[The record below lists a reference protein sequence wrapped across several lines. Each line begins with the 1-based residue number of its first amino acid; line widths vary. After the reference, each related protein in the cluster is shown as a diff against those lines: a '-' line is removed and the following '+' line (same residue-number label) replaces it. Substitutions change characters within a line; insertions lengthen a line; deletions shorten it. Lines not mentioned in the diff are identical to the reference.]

1 VFFHSQSIHAKRCC
15 SRARVTCV
23 AMPRC
28 PIGRATC
35 VAMQSPTSPAC
46 ATTDIY
52 HDDISA
58 LLTGDSVQA
67 EPPAVSVPE
76 ELPLPVVEDWV
87 PVLMPRNGPLVR
99 PHLSDLEGF
108 SPMICVSYGSTTA
121 RPNEVTMHLIQFEPT
136 GRVVA
141 YTALVQGTS
150 VLRAAAENPIG
161 SFPPQAPAVKA
172 RPPGR
177 WSADVSEMQPL
188 PLQPVQPLPPQ
199 PPLQQAA
206 QQEEAAKM
214 EEPGEATTKEF
225 VVLDDKQEE
234 AANKE
239 VNVVVRAT
247 QQEEP
252 AKNDVVE
259 QAAKKRENK
268 INQIEAGANTG
279 ASATDLSVMVHMALS
294 ASQSQQGIV

>member
-1 VFFHSQSIHAKRCC
+1 
-15 SRARVTCV
+15 
-23 AMPRC
+23 M
-28 PIGRATC
+28 
-35 VAMQSPTSPAC
+35 
-46 ATTDIY
+46 
-52 HDDISA
+52 
-58 LLTGDSVQA
+58 QA

-87 PVLMPRNGPLVR
+87 PVLMPRNGPLIR

-108 SPMICVSYGSTTA
+108 SPMICVSYGTTTA
-121 RPNEVTMHLIQFEPT
+121 RPNDVTMDLIQFEPT

-141 YTALVQGTS
+141 YTALVQSTS
-150 VLRAAAENPIG
+150 VLRAHSEGPIG
-161 SFPPQAPAVKA
+161 SFPPQAPAAKA

-177 WSADVSEMQPL
+177 GSADVGGMQPL
-188 PLQPVQPLPPQ
+188 PLQPVHPLPPQ

-206 QQEEAAKM
+206 QQEEAAKK
-214 EEPGEATTKEF
+214 EEPEEATTKEF
-225 VVLDDKQEE
+225 VVLAVKQEE

-239 VNVVVRAT
+239 VNVVVQAE

-252 AKNDVVE
+252 AKNDFVE
-259 QAAKKRENK
+259 QAAKKGETK
-268 INQIEAGANTG
+268 IIKIEAGANTG